1 MEPTESKRDEIALH
15 IGVMIRV
22 ILVMELWGV
31 EIFAVE
37 EGFELLIS
45 IGGTAELGECQ
56 DIESEVR
63 EVFVRF
69 SEEVEGPRVADF
81 VED

>member
-22 ILVMELWGV
+22 ILVIELRGV

-45 IGGTAELGECQ
+45 VDGAAELGEC
-56 DIESEVR
+56 
-63 EVFVRF
+63 
-69 SEEVEGPRVADF
+69 
-81 VED
+81 

>member
-1 MEPTESKRDEIALH
+1 MEPTESKGDEIALH

-45 IGGTAELGECQ
+45 IDGAAELGEC
-56 DIESEVR
+56 
-63 EVFVRF
+63 
-69 SEEVEGPRVADF
+69 
-81 VED
+81 